1 MNGLCRK
8 LFHQNQIEWLQRK
21 NDFYIYFHL
30 ILSFNTIEIISKKKI
45 KFEVMFYNK
54 FLIP

>member
-1 MNGLCRK
+1 MNVLCRK

-21 NDFYIYFHL
+21 NDFYMYFHL

-54 FLIP
+54 FLIT